1 MIVNTHEAKTHLS
14 RLIERA
20 AKGEEII
27 IGKAGR
33 PIARLVPYREI
44 PTPREPGVWRGQVTL
59 ADDFD
64 TTPDEVIDGFEG
76 P

>member
-33 PIARLVPYREI
+33 PIARLIPYREI
-44 PTPREPGVWRGQVTL
+44 REPREPGVWRGQVTL
-59 ADDFD
+59 APDFD
-64 TTPDEVIDGFEG
+64 ATPDEVIDGFEG